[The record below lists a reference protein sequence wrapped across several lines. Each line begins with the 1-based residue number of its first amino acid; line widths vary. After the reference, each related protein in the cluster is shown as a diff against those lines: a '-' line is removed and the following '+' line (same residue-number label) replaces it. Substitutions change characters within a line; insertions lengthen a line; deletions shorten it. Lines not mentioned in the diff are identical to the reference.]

1 MRGNSL
7 FHILWTFRPS
17 LSPCPYGIV
26 VVVFHFDSGGRKA
39 KKNWRWQAGTILRF
53 MGGSCDEILQAA
65 EHWRMGTCS
74 PGQGSMAA
82 VHEGLCFFFAPF
94 SASSGLLSKGPFYWS
109 VSRLVKG
116 GVQKAKSKPN
126 SLGGGWQAAGAG
138 GVEGCLGEHLAEGG
152 FVSLHIGMVGAILG
166 QQAGRECLHGSMT
179 GQSGPAGDEGCREGC
194 LQEGR
199 CLSCFCLGKKFNKHE
214 SFFTPSSSGFGSK
227 HHESA
232 AATPDE
238 LRVGSFS
245 VLCKC
250 RIVVRFHPL
259 CPKRAAAPW
268 HTGAE

>member
-1 MRGNSL
+1 MTKFCRRQNIGEWELAAQDKALWLQYTEDFVFFGPFFRKFWSALERTVLLVSLQACGRGGAEGQVQAKL
-7 FHILWTFRPS
+7 LRRG
-17 LSPCPYGIV
+17 LA
-26 VVVFHFDSGGRKA
+26 GG
-39 KKNWRWQAGTILRF
+39 WRW
-53 MGGSCDEILQAA
+53 
-65 EHWRMGTCS
+65 
-74 PGQGSMAA
+74 
-82 VHEGLCFFFAPF
+82 
-94 SASSGLLSKGPFYWS
+94 
-109 VSRLVKG
+109 
-116 GVQKAKSKPN
+116 
-126 SLGGGWQAAGAG
+126 

-199 CLSCFCLGKKFNKHE
+199 CLSCFCLGKKFNKHG